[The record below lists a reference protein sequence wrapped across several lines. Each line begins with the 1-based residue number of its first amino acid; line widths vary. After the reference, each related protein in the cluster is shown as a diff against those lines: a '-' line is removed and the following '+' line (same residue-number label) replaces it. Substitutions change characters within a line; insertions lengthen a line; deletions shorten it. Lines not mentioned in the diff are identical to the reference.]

1 MKAAICYEFGKP
13 LVVEEIEMAAP
24 QQGEVKIK
32 VSATAICHSDL
43 HDMKGELPGPLPF
56 VPGHESAGYVD
67 SVGPD
72 VTTVKPGDAVMVTLL
87 SSCGHCQFCVK
98 GLPHLCLNMFAQKP
112 YVRIKNKKGQALI
125 QKGAVGGF
133 AEYVLVNESQVQAIP
148 KDMPL
153 DRAALMSCG
162 VITGWGAV
170 TNRAKVP
177 SMNSVVV
184 IGTGGVGINSIQAAA
199 YSGAYPIIAVDMVE
213 SKMKMAKDFGAT
225 HTVNAKNVDPI
236 EAVKGLTGGIGADY
250 VFVTVGSV
258 AAIKQGIAMSGPRG
272 MTVIVGLPPVKDLL
286 SFSALELVPTE
297 KALVGGFMGSTN
309 LKTDI
314 PKMVELYKAKKMK
327 LDELITARYS
337 LDQINQA
344 IESTAKGEALRNV
357 IMFK

>member
-1 MKAAICYEFGKP
+1 
-13 LVVEEIEMAAP
+13 
-24 QQGEVKIK
+24 
-32 VSATAICHSDL
+32 
-43 HDMKGELPGPLPF
+43 
-56 VPGHESAGYVD
+56 
-67 SVGPD
+67 
-72 VTTVKPGDAVMVTLL
+72 
-87 SSCGHCQFCVK
+87 
-98 GLPHLCLNMFAQKP
+98 MFAQKP

-177 SMNSVVV
+177 SMSSVVV

-225 HTVNAKNVDPI
+225 HTVNAKNGDPI
-236 EAVKGLTGGIGADY
+236 EAVKGLTGGLGADF

-337 LDQINQA
+337 LDQIIQA
-344 IESTAKGEALRNV
+344 IDSTAKGEALRNV